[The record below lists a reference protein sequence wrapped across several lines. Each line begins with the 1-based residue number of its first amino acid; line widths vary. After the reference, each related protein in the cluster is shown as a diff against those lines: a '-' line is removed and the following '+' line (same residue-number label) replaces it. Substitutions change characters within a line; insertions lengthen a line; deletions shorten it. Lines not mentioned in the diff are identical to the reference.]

1 MVDLDSF
8 LLALFTSLI
17 SFGLGIFS
25 VYLRDILKAR
35 AEKKKLNKKF
45 LDLFQAF
52 TLIEN
57 PSRAK
62 IKILILLNSMEKK
75 ILAQKLEM
83 LVDFKYTPQKKTVK
97 GNTKGDFK
105 EFKFKEEGELHYEK
119 EILRRFSLNTT
130 NQQEFF
136 YISECIEQV
145 LIRLEDEK
153 WLVIVGF
160 FPFIIYDNRIKNSG
174 KKLDFKNIKDS
185 DKDTFI
191 DFLKHL
197 EEKYKKAKII
207 KKSKKLV
214 DDTLITK
221 IKGYSKK

>member
-1 MVDLDSF
+1 M
-8 LLALFTSLI
+8 
-17 SFGLGIFS
+17 
-25 VYLRDILKAR
+25 
-35 AEKKKLNKKF
+35 
-45 LDLFQAF
+45 
-52 TLIEN
+52 
-57 PSRAK
+57 
-62 IKILILLNSMEKK
+62 
-75 ILAQKLEM
+75 
-83 LVDFKYTPQKKTVK
+83 
-97 GNTKGDFK
+97 
-105 EFKFKEEGELHYEK
+105 
-119 EILRRFSLNTT
+119 NTT